1 MDAKL
6 SKNIQSYIELVYS
19 EKSELNIIADLEERK
34 RTACQKAKLDP
45 AAEDVKLILQ
55 MRDKTVN
62 EQIFEYLR
70 QQNSNE
76 FILLISDQHLF
87 WELMQRNAKPMAEG
101 IDAELKDL
109 DLKTKISE
117 KAEQLLERI
126 VLRRNK
132 IFKGDA
138 EDKMA
143 EDKIRI
149 LSPEQRL
156 KQRKST

>member
-1 MDAKL
+1 MDTKL

-19 EKSELNIIADLEERK
+19 EKSELNIIQDLEERK

-45 AAEDVKLILQ
+45 SSEAMQSVIRMQ
-55 MRDKTVN
+55 DKTVN
-62 EQIFEYLR
+62 DQIFEYLR
-70 QQNSNE
+70 QNNSNE

-126 VLRRNK
+126 VLRRKK
-132 IFKGDA
+132 IFKGEE

-156 KQRKST
+156 KQRKSA